1 MRAVVDTN
9 VWLAG
14 LIRPNGYARKIQDA
28 AFSGAFQTVSCEA
41 TLTELKD
48 VYSRLLRRYRL
59 DLRDLNDVVRLMT
72 ESLFLPDPQVV
83 PICRDPRDDVY
94 AALAV
99 AAAADYLV
107 TRDDDLKG
115 DEDVR
120 RRLSDAGV
128 QIVTIREFVA
138 ILGAEDA

>member
-14 LIRPNGYARKIQDA
+14 LIRPQGYARRIQDA
-28 AFSGAFQTVSCEA
+28 ALAGAFQTVSCET

-59 DLRDLNDVVRLMT
+59 DLRDLNEVVRLLT
-72 ESLFLPDPQVV
+72 IDGLFLPDPDS
-83 PICRDPRDDVY
+83 PRICRDPRDDVY
-94 AALAV
+94 LALAV
-99 AAAADYLV
+99 MAKADYLI

-115 DEDVR
+115 DPSVR
-120 RRLSDAGV
+120 DYVGTRGV
-128 QIVTIREFVA
+128 AMVSIREFTA
-138 ILGAEDA
+138 LLS

>member
-1 MRAVVDTN
+1 M
-9 VWLAG
+9 
-14 LIRPNGYARKIQDA
+14 
-28 AFSGAFQTVSCEA
+28 SCEA